1 MMPTLPFQN
10 KTLLFIASL
19 ALPILYFIPGLMNAI
34 NYLHQDQIIYF
45 DLSKRI
51 LMVLSSFYLV
61 SALVLAT
68 IIYYDKCRNR
78 LSQLVCIKLVNLM
91 GSATLLL
98 FSMQMVLLLLIANA
112 MCKRQGLA
120 LTHTFELLKKGL
132 FYHRFDL
139 SLLFLTAILFA
150 LFKKKLKREL
160 FVNEKQTSGHFG
172 SAAWAGMKEIQSN
185 GLFNA
190 QKGILSGRYQEQYL
204 YLPLLNKLTISPL
217 GGGKT
222 TSSSIPA
229 LLSHDGPVFV
239 FDVKG
244 ELWAT
249 TARYRSETLKRQII
263 VIDPYKVTKGKD
275 FAEGK
280 QPELLK
286 EYTFNPFDWI
296 PENRE
301 QRDRMINAFAS
312 SFVIEEGGTTAHF
325 DDNAKILIRG
335 YIDYMMQSLPKAS
348 RNLQTLY
355 QLLSEHQEQAQF
367 TFEQMS
373 QLAGRSAAAAN
384 QISRVGSD
392 ERGSILSTSYR
403 QIDWMSDSNIQ
414 HTLST
419 SNFDLSDFLKGN
431 MDIFIVLPEDQIK
444 EHARLVRMLISL
456 IKTLIIQAN
465 PSELPQ
471 QKMLFLL
478 EELAQ
483 LGYCPDVEQAI
494 EILRARKV
502 VVWTVFQTLN
512 QIELYKKPDL
522 FKGATIKQ
530 IFTNDDTKTMEWIQ
544 QLGGKSTVMTK
555 TLSTNSGD
563 SKQKLQ
569 IIGGSVSTGEG
580 ESVHETGVDLIPI
593 NEIREMPSNKQMI
606 FMHGMKPIFCEKTR
620 YFESECFKGRYD
632 NNPLEN

>member
-1 MMPTLPFQN
+1 MMLTLRFQN
-10 KTLLFIASL
+10 KTLLLIVSL
-19 ALPILYFIPGLMNAI
+19 ALPIFYFIPGLLNAI
-34 NYLHQDQIIYF
+34 NYLYHDRIIYF

-61 SALVLAT
+61 SVLVLAT
-68 IIYYDKCRNR
+68 FVYYDKCRNR
-78 LSQLVCIKLVNLM
+78 LSQTVCIKLVNLL

-98 FSMQMVLLLLIANA
+98 FSMQMILLLLIANA
-112 MCKRQGLA
+112 MCKRQGLS

-150 LFKKKLKREL
+150 LFKKKLKQEL

-172 SAAWAGMKEIQSN
+172 SAAWAGMKEIQSG

-190 QKGILSGRYQEQYL
+190 KKGILSGRYQDQYL

-280 QPELLK
+280 PPELLK
-286 EYTFNPFDWI
+286 EYMFNPFDWI

-373 QLAGRSAAAAN
+373 QLSGRSAAAAN

-444 EHARLVRMLISL
+444 EHARLVRMLFSL

-563 SKQKLQ
+563 SKQKMQ

-580 ESVHETGVDLIPI
+580 ESVHETGIDLIPI
-593 NEIREMPSNKQMI
+593 NEIREMPSNIQMI

-632 NNPLEN
+632 SNPLEN